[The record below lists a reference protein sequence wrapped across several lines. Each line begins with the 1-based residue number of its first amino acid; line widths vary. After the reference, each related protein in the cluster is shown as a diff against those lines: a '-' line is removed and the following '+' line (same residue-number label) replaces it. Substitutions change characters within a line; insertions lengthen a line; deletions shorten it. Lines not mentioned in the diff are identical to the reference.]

1 MQTTSYNG
9 QEFINSSF
17 INQNFKDLF
26 NKPGPYYNCYPI
38 LGNWKN
44 YSEIK
49 VDYRKSVIDFFKN
62 NNDKPISLYLHI
74 PYCAKLCY
82 YCCCRLHVSNNRQVI
97 NNFVKA
103 LIKEINLFNDLLK
116 ENNLNLNIRIFIL
129 EEVPHLI

>member
-49 VDYRKSVIDFFKN
+49 VIIES
-62 NNDKPISLYLHI
+62 
-74 PYCAKLCY
+74 
-82 YCCCRLHVSNNRQVI
+82 Q
-97 NNFVKA
+97 
-103 LIKEINLFNDLLK
+103 
-116 ENNLNLNIRIFIL
+116 
-129 EEVPHLI
+129 